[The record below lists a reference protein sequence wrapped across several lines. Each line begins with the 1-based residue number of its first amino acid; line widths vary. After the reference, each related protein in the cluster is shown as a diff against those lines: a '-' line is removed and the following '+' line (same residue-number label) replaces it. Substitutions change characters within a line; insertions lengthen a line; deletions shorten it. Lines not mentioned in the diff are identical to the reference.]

1 MFKRIYICRNLKLL
15 DEVQRLVAAMQN
27 TYDSEKSITDAVSL
41 GMIAEKV
48 NGGYRE
54 TLESRNKWQ
63 QIREDE
69 VLLTALRD
77 ELKRLLR
84 SPDFNAEC
92 G

>member
-1 MFKRIYICRNLKLL
+1 MFKRIYICRNLRLF
-15 DEVQRLVAAMQN
+15 DEVQKLIAAMQN
-27 TYDSEKSITDAVSL
+27 TFDYGKAITDTVSL
-41 GMIAEKV
+41 ANIAAKV
-48 NGGYRE
+48 NSDYRAQLE
-54 TLESRNKWQ
+54 TRNKWQ
-63 QIREDE
+63 HIREDE

>member
-1 MFKRIYICRNLKLL
+1 MFKQIYICRNLKLY
-15 DEVQRLVAAMQN
+15 DEVQKLIAAMQN
-27 TYDSEKSITDAVSL
+27 VFDSDKAVTDTVSL
-41 GMIAEKV
+41 ENIAAKV
-48 NGGYRE
+48 NSDYRAELE
-54 TLESRNKWQ
+54 TRNKWQ

-77 ELKRLLR
+77 ELKRLLK

>member
-1 MFKRIYICRNLKLL
+1 MFKKIYICRNLSLL
-15 DEVQRLVAAMQN
+15 DEVQRLIAVMQN
-27 TYDSEKSITDAVSL
+27 TYDSHKSITDTVSL

-54 TLESRNKWQ
+54 TLESRKKWQ

-77 ELKRLLR
+77 ELKRLGKEI
-84 SPDFNAEC
+84 DFTSQA